1 MTASASMFVWFLVL
15 REFCF
20 LSLRGAGA
28 ESETGIYPQ
37 NNWLSMSNTCAG
49 FNEGFI

>member
-1 MTASASMFVWFLVL
+1 L

-28 ESETGIYPQ
+28 ESETGIYPK